1 MFLGVLGVL
10 MTIIG
15 ALVARSIGH
24 IDTSIKRLESK
35 MEGMAIAVNSGEQ
48 LRSFQDRR
56 IRSLERSKEVL
67 TDGFHEMDV
76 LIEKALG
83 KRVKLRRP
91 AEDEEDQEQ
100 E

>member
-1 MFLGVLGVL
+1 MGILGVLL
-10 MTIIG
+10 TIIG
-15 ALVARSIGH
+15 ALVARSMSH
-24 IDTSIKRLESK
+24 IDTSIKRLEGK
-35 MEGMAIAVNSGEQ
+35 VEGMAISVNSGEQ
-48 LRSFQDRR
+48 LRAFQDRR

-76 LIEKALG
+76 LIEKAIG

-91 AEDEEDQEQ
+91 AEDEEDQES